1 MVDLFM
7 AMKSVMAM
15 QEKEMKLLTSNQPMV
30 QGKNMGR
37 IWFRLNLGLARIGEL
52 FGFRFIV
59 IFQMKPNYLSPFVR
73 HLVMKMQRNLSWF
86 GFMVVDGQW
95 VVPKCMMGLF

>member
-30 QGKNMGR
+30 QGKN
-37 IWFRLNLGLARIGEL
+37 LGLVWFGPHLGPARIVKL
-52 FGFRFIV
+52 FRFWFMIK
-59 IFQMKPNYLSPFVR
+59 IQMKPNYLLRFAR
-73 HLVMKMQRNLSWF
+73 HLVMKMRKSLSWF
-86 GFMVVDGQW
+86 GFMVEGGNLVLLNHT
-95 VVPKCMMGLF
+95 MELL

>member
-30 QGKNMGR
+30 QGKNPGR
-37 IWFRLNLGLARIGEL
+37 VWFGAQTLDLIWVQLGLGNC
-52 FGFRFIV
+52 FGID
-59 IFQMKPNYLSPFVR
+59 L
-73 HLVMKMQRNLSWF
+73 
-86 GFMVVDGQW
+86 
-95 VVPKCMMGLF
+95 

>member
-37 IWFRLNLGLARIGEL
+37 VWFRSNLGLARNGEL
-52 FGFRFIV
+52 FGFRFML
-59 IFQMKPNYLSPFVR
+59 IFQMKQNYLSPFVR
-73 HLVMKMQRNLSWF
+73 HPVTKMRRNLSWF
-86 GFMVVDGQW
+86 GFTVVDGLW
-95 VVPKCMMGLF
+95 EAPKCMMVLF

>member
-30 QGKNMGR
+30 QGKNMTHI
-37 IWFRLNLGLARIGEL
+37 IWVGYGLGLI
-52 FGFRFIV
+52 
-59 IFQMKPNYLSPFVR
+59 
-73 HLVMKMQRNLSWF
+73 
-86 GFMVVDGQW
+86 W
-95 VVPKCMMGLF
+95 V